1 MRYYVGVEG
10 RREFLQINGGMP
22 VIIDV
27 LRATSTIVTA
37 LWAGAERVVPVVDAG
52 EALQLG
58 KKLGAV
64 LVGER
69 NGVRLDGFDYN
80 NSPGEMLGADI
91 KGRTIVITTTNGT
104 RIMTEGGLIASTLN
118 AGVVAEAI
126 RSREH
131 SFLLASSP
139 DRSVEDLCAASLI
152 ERMAEMPDAII
163 QARSNPEFLALLDG
177 IRHSHAGE
185 KVARLG
191 YVKDVEMICTEVN
204 RFPILPV
211 YKNGAITANTKS

>member
-10 RREFLQINGGMP
+10 RREFLQSNGGVP

-27 LRATSTIVTA
+27 LRATSTIVAA
-37 LWAGAERVVPVVDAG
+37 LWSGAERVIPVVDAG
-52 EALQLG
+52 EALRLG

-118 AGVVAEAI
+118 ASSVAEAI
-126 RSREH
+126 QSREH
-131 SFLLASSP
+131 SFLLASGP
-139 DRSVEDLCAASLI
+139 ERSVEDLCAASLI
-152 ERMAEMPDAII
+152 ERMAEMPDAKI
-163 QARSNPEFLALLDG
+163 QARSDPEFLALLDG
-177 IRHSHAGE
+177 IRHSYAGE

-191 YVKDVEMICTEVN
+191 YLKDVEMICTEVN
-204 RFPILPV
+204 QFPILPV

>member
-1 MRYYVGVEG
+1 MRYYIGVEG
-10 RREFLQINGGMP
+10 RREFLQSNAGIP

-37 LWAGAERVVPVVDAG
+37 LWAGAGRVIPVVDAV
-52 EALQLG
+52 EALRLG
-58 KKLGAV
+58 REIDAV

-69 NGVRLDGFDYN
+69 NGVKLDGFDYN

-91 KGRTIVITTTNGT
+91 RGRTIVITTTNGT
-104 RIMTEGGLIASTLN
+104 RIMAEGGLIASTLN
-118 AGVVAEAI
+118 AGAVAEAI

-131 SFLLASSP
+131 AYLLASGP
-139 DRSVEDLCAASLI
+139 EKSVEDLCAARLI
-152 ERMAEMPDAII
+152 ERMAEMPDA
-163 QARSNPEFLALLDG
+163 RLDPTLLDG
-177 IRHSHAGE
+177 IRHSYAGE

-191 YVKDVEMICTEVN
+191 YGKDVEMICTEVN

-211 YKNGAITANTKS
+211 FKDGAIRASAKS